1 MAAANAV
8 LAWCSLLLTNT
19 HRPTMLAQRLLVA
32 IIIIPV
38 AILFAWLGGWF
49 LAVALAALLGFAAWE
64 YWHMF
69 AQGGYRPS
77 LPVLVGGTALLL
89 LMRQASGFEG
99 SDWLISVF
107 VLVAMT
113 VQVAHQEKGL
123 NTSALDFNITLGGIL
138 YLGWLGGY
146 LVSIRNLP
154 EGLWWVLLVVPAAG
168 IADSAAFFVGR
179 AFGKHKIS
187 KRVSPNKT
195 WEGYFGGVI
204 AAALGTM
211 LLAMLWNMRTPA
223 IEYYHGLF
231 IGMVIGALTILG
243 DLGESMLKRGMGV
256 KDASQVLPGHGGIM
270 DRIDSWLWAA
280 PIGYYMIHLL
290 WL

>member
-1 MAAANAV
+1 
-8 LAWCSLLLTNT
+8 
-19 HRPTMLAQRLLVA
+19 MLVQRLLVA
-32 IIIIPV
+32 ILIIPV
-38 AILFAWLGGWF
+38 AILFAWLGGWY
-49 LAVALAALLGFAAWE
+49 LAVMLAGVLGFAAWE

-69 AQGGYRPS
+69 TKGGYQPS
-77 LPVLVGGTALLL
+77 LIVLAGGTALLVL
-89 LMRQASGFEG
+89 ARQASGFEG
-99 SDWLISVF
+99 SDLLISVF
-107 VLVAMT
+107 VLIAMT

-123 NTSALDFNITLGGIL
+123 SSSAIDFNITLGGIL

-168 IADSAAFFVGR
+168 IADSAAYFAGR

-195 WEGYFGGVI
+195 WEGYIGGVI
-204 AAALGTM
+204 GAALGTM
-211 LLAMLWNMRTPA
+211 LLGALWHMRTPE
-223 IEYYHGLF
+223 ITYIH
-231 IGMVIGALTILG
+231 GMVIGLVIGAITILG

-256 KDASQVLPGHGGIM
+256 KDASQILPGHGGVM

-280 PIGYYMIHLL
+280 PIGYYLIHLL